1 MACSIKGVWHE
12 IFDFRFFSWIRVPWA
27 HEYSLGAVSNF
38 FENSRRYS
46 RMNFYHR
53 CQRHQG
59 LILVTD
65 FQWSPVSLITEIN
78 LSPVTTTPA
87 INLSPV
93 TMTPAINL
101 LPVTTTSVIRVC
113 GVSMN
118 TSFHGDSN
126 ETIGGRVRLR
136 RLCPTSAARAIA
148 VLVWSSFGAS
158 MDASFHGGS
167 NDTIGGRVRP
177 QRPEI
182 LLSYCQHC
190 LFAVVVDTGKLFFG
204 GAVETGDKV
213 AQRHWRIESPANI
226 S

>member
-1 MACSIKGVWHE
+1 
-12 IFDFRFFSWIRVPWA
+12 
-27 HEYSLGAVSNF
+27 
-38 FENSRRYS
+38 
-46 RMNFYHR
+46 
-53 CQRHQG
+53 
-59 LILVTD
+59 
-65 FQWSPVSLITEIN
+65 
-78 LSPVTTTPA
+78 VTTTPA

-118 TSFHGDSN
+118 TSFHGGSN
-126 ETIGGRVRLR
+126 ETIGGRVRLW

-167 NDTIGGRVRP
+167 NDTIGGRDRP

-182 LLSYCQHC
+182 LLSYC
-190 LFAVVVDTGKLFFG
+190 
-204 GAVETGDKV
+204 
-213 AQRHWRIESPANI
+213 
-226 S
+226 